1 MSASMQA
8 CRCRLGWVH
17 PACKAGRSLQHIPS
31 MARRAHQAL
40 PQGHQPGRAAPL
52 HQRAWLPT
60 SRPKRCLLASLAGEL
75 VPMSVKE
82 GDKVLLPDYG
92 GTTVKLEDK
101 E

>member
-1 MSASMQA
+1 M
-8 CRCRLGWVH
+8 
-17 PACKAGRSLQHIPS
+17 
-31 MARRAHQAL
+31 
-40 PQGHQPGRAAPL
+40 PGD
-52 HQRAWLPT
+52 
-60 SRPKRCLLASLAGEL
+60 L